1 MRLITQSKFIMKLGY
16 QRKLENALQYCPDE
30 LSEKLHYLTTLRAT
44 VSEFALALAGNF
56 EIVKTV
62 QSIERRKGKLHSM
75 QQFKLDFST
84 SMNH

>member
-44 VSEFALALAGNF
+44 VSEFALALAGDF
-56 EIVKTV
+56 EIVKTENC
-62 QSIERRKGKLHSM
+62 SIYRETKGE
-75 QQFKLDFST
+75 T
-84 SMNH
+84 SFDAAV